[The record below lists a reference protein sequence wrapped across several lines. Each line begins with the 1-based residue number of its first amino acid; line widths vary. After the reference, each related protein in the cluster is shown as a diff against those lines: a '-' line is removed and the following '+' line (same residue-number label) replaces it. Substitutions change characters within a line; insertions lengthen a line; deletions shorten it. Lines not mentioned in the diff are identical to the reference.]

1 MWTHWSIGPLVRAAV
16 RAGGRIRGWAVSAGR
31 ARDSRGT
38 GRSTRARAA
47 LQAAQPPHRATF
59 VTRQAC
65 GAGIVL
71 RRTAVADRSHDAPG
85 PTGIRPIPRRG
96 CYHWRVGRDADE
108 RLIIQRR
115 GVSPRRR
122 EPKSSGGRTRWLEGR
137 TQAMILSGNEI
148 CPSANPTHNIANS
161 GQLIRRSGKLS
172 DQKNVEKAHSTPLNV
187 SAAQRTTTT
196 ATTHS
201 PLIICKTRHTL
212 YMVPDSPGVTWSG
225 SVRAFSSASAVQ
237 KISISRESCIQLA

>member
-1 MWTHWSIGPLVRAAV
+1 MAADNRLARITGRQLPVTALAPGAAERAALLRGWEDERCRSRITACYHEGACVWTHWSSGPLARAT
-16 RAGGRIRGWAVSAGR
+16 GGRIRGWAVSAGR

-85 PTGIRPIPRRG
+85 PTGIQPIPRRG

-122 EPKSSGGRTRWLEGR
+122 EPKSRVDAPAGRKDEPRQRSYQATRFVRAR
-137 TQAMILSGNEI
+137 TQ
-148 CPSANPTHNIANS
+148 P
-161 GQLIRRSGKLS
+161 
-172 DQKNVEKAHSTPLNV
+172 
-187 SAAQRTTTT
+187 
-196 ATTHS
+196 AT
-201 PLIICKTRHTL
+201 
-212 YMVPDSPGVTWSG
+212 
-225 SVRAFSSASAVQ
+225 
-237 KISISRESCIQLA
+237 